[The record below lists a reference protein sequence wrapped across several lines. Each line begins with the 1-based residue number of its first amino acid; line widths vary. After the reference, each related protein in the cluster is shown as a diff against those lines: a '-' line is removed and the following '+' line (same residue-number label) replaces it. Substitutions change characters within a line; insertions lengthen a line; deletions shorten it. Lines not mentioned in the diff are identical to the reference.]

1 MKNIFKT
8 SKRSIA
14 AILTLCILLDI
25 AGACV
30 YASSVMQEDNP
41 TATEET
47 IVAAEET
54 TQELVPVMARAC
66 DNNVYYRANNWNVR
80 DRDVNYYNGSIIDTT
95 KGISVNTNPN
105 NILIN
110 ITAMFM
116 ITSIPSGLQLLSSG
130 TGGHYEIVP
139 AYNMHIDTYKQLI
152 GRITYTQIYDW

>member
-1 MKNIFKT
+1 MCI
-8 SKRSIA
+8 RSFG
-14 AILTLCILLDI
+14 D
-25 AGACV
+25 AGG
-30 YASSVMQEDNP
+30 N
-41 TATEET
+41 TATTEET

-105 NILIN
+105 NIPIN
-110 ITAMFM
+110 ITAMFK

-139 AYNMHIDTYKQLI
+139 AIICILI
-152 GRITYTQIYDW
+152 HTSS